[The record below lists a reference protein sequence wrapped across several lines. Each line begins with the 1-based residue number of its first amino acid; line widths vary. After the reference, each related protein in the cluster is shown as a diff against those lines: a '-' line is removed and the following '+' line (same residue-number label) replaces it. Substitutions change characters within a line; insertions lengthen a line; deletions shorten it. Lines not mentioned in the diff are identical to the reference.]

1 MPAVSLAAWRS
12 ACKGDVLNMPAVFR
26 YKGYSFFFF
35 SNERDLLEPIH
46 IHVRRGEV
54 AAKLWML
61 PQVSLAEQ
69 YERC

>member
-1 MPAVSLAAWRS
+1 
-12 ACKGDVLNMPAVFR
+12 MPAVFR